1 MDEVVQVPAE
11 TVAPPVNPPVKK
23 SFSIKSFLD
32 VGSWAALF
40 ILTPIFFIA
49 FLSQNSLPGELLYP
63 VKRGVEGV
71 IIAAAS
77 VNPTTKAFLHSDLAD
92 RRFSEAEKLLLSQAD
107 TAPLN
112 DLVLQVQSAET
123 AIAAAEPA
131 KQAELATKV
140 IAQIDSYEAKL
151 TNTAAQIQSSP
162 QPFAQAPTQTQ
173 TQTQT
178 ATSVPVSAPPTAAPA
193 TQTVTAI
200 PTPITPTNPPSQN
213 PQPVSTQG
221 GPTSVQANP
230 TTAPSVTTV
239 PFQIIPTAPPASVG
253 TPQVEEQ
260 KKQVGQAVAI
270 TKLKLEKV
278 KKDLEEQS
286 KLREDKAPH
295 PQIQQENSSSQEG
308 NNQH

>member
-11 TVAPPVNPPVKK
+11 TLTPSVNPPVKEP
-23 SFSIKSFLD
+23 FSIKRFLD

-49 FLSQNSLPGELLYP
+49 FLSQNSNPGDLLYP

-112 DLVLQVQSAET
+112 DLVLQVQSVET
-123 AIAAAEPA
+123 AIASAEPT
-131 KQAELATKV
+131 KQAELTTKV
-140 IAQIDSYEAKL
+140 IAQIDNYQAKL
-151 TNTAAQIQSSP
+151 TNTAAQIASSP
-162 QPFAQAPTQTQ
+162 TPFAQAPTQISTQPQ
-173 TQTQT
+173 TQPQTTNPVAVSSPPTTAPTTQIVTSTPTPSPT
-178 ATSVPVSAPPTAAPA
+178 AT
-193 TQTVTAI
+193 I
-200 PTPITPTNPPSQN
+200 NPSQN
-213 PQPVSTQG
+213 PQPTL
-221 GPTSVQANP
+221 VQTNP
-230 TTAPSVTTV
+230 TTAPSVTSI
-239 PFQIIPTAPPASVG
+239 PFQIIPTAAPASVG

-260 KKQVGQAVAI
+260 KRQVGQAVAI

-286 KLREDKAPH
+286 KIREEKAPH
-295 PQIQQENSSSQEG
+295 QQIQQENSPSQED
-308 NNQH
+308 NNQR